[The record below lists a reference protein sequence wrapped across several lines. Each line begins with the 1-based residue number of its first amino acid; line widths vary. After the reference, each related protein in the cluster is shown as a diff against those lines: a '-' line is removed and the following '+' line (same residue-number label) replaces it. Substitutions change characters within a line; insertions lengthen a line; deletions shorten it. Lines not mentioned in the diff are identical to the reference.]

1 MVNIFLII
9 FIYFGILIVYTSIY
23 MYLILNIHKDEI
35 MPKKMNPPLS
45 GIKILDLSRVLAGP
59 HCTAILG
66 DVGAHVLKI
75 ETPNHGDDS
84 RHLGPFKD
92 GESVYFDLINRG
104 KDSLELDL
112 KNENDLD
119 IFYDIVAKS
128 DVIVENY
135 RPGVAKRLKVDFET
149 VKAINPKIIYASISG
164 FGQYGPLSQ
173 FPAYDITVQAMSGLM
188 SVTGFSETGPTR
200 VGESI
205 GDIFAGTYAAWAIS
219 TALFARERG
228 AEAQHIDVAMF
239 DVMLSMQMTGLA
251 NLFANKKAPT
261 IVGNRHPVST
271 PFDTYKAKDGLMVIA
286 VANDKLFATLC
297 KTMSRDDLID
307 HQLFKTDALRTK
319 NEAELKQEM
328 EAWLNQHTVDEAC
341 DLLLNN
347 GVPAAPV
354 WNLEEAVNSEQSKA
368 RELFAAAKGS
378 DIPIV
383 TQPVRFNDFK
393 SHVTHASPKLGVS
406 NKNYGKA

>member
-1 MVNIFLII
+1 MQTGF
-9 FIYFGILIVYTSIY
+9 T
-23 MYLILNIHKDEI
+23 
-35 MPKKMNPPLS
+35 PPLS

-59 HCTAILG
+59 HCTAMLG
-66 DVGAHVLKI
+66 DIGAHVLKI
-75 ETPNHGDDS
+75 ETPLHGDDS

-112 KNENDLD
+112 KNADDLN
-119 IFYDIVAKS
+119 IFYDLVKGC

-135 RPGVAKRLKVDFET
+135 RPGVAQRLKVDFET
-149 VKAINPKIIYASISG
+149 VKALNPKIIYASISG
-164 FGQYGPLSQ
+164 FGQQGPLSQ

-188 SVTGFSETGPTR
+188 SVTGFPETGPTR

-219 TALFARERG
+219 SALFARERG

-239 DVMLSMQMTGLA
+239 DVMVSMQMTGLA
-251 NLFANKKAPT
+251 NLFANQKAPA

-297 KTMSRDDLID
+297 KTMSRADLID
-307 HQLFKTDALRTK
+307 SELFKTDPLRTQ
-319 NEAELKQEM
+319 NEKQLKQAM
-328 EAWLNQHTVDEAC
+328 EQWLSQHTVDEAC
-341 DLLLNN
+341 DLLLNK

-354 WNLEEAVNSEQSKA
+354 WNLEETVNSEQSKA
-368 RELFAAAKGS
+368 RGLFVAVEGS

-383 TQPVRFNDFK
+383 PQPVLFNGVK
-393 SHVTHASPKLGVS
+393 PHATQSSPQLGVS
-406 NKNYGKA
+406 NKHYGKA